1 MDSKY
6 PVIVCSKSVC
16 RPGIMH
22 PLQFGIDWFIRTRSQ
37 TLVGRCQL
45 LPDLRYVQPVA
56 AFVTTGLQR
65 VYLVAVYQQPV
76 KCCRACHPYWRKQQ
90 GGDQAS
96 ANCLPKA
103 L

>member
-1 MDSKY
+1 MDYKC

-16 RPGIMH
+16 RPGIIH

-45 LPDLRYVQPVA
+45 LPDLRCVQPVA

-76 KCCRACHPYWRKQQ
+76 KCWRACRPDWRKQQ
-90 GGDQAS
+90 GGGQAS
-96 ANCLPKA
+96 VNGLSKV